1 MLPKI
6 SLSRLTNGDLIAFI
20 SSVIKL
26 YQRIAPPTL
35 VLDIADLSVKLQ
47 ELNVAYSTESSSL
60 LTEDL
65 ASLDFRRNEA
75 LQGLRMAARAYM
87 KYHDPTVRDAAKLIM
102 GSMQNYGRYMERL
115 NYQAKSVAINGLVR
129 EWTND
134 VMLADALSILN
145 FQNWKQEL
153 SAANDAFRA
162 VFLDRVSEE
171 AAKNTPSVT
180 AQRGSA
186 TEVYRVLERKTV
198 AHAVLD
204 AATYEPLIENLSE
217 LIKKFKV
224 TI

>member
-1 MLPKI
+1 MLPQI
-6 SLSRLTNGDLIAFI
+6 SLSRLTNGDLIAFV

-26 YQRIAPPTL
+26 YQRIAPPAL
-35 VLDIADLSVKLQ
+35 APEIADLSVKLQ

-65 ASLDFRRNEA
+65 TSLDFRRNEA

-87 KYHDPTVRDAAKLIM
+87 KYYDPSVHAAAKLIM

-115 NYQAKSVAINGLVR
+115 NYQAKSVAINSLVSD
-129 EWTND
+129 WTND

-153 SAANDAFRA
+153 SAAHDTFRT

-186 TEVYRVLERKTV
+186 TEVYRALERKTV

-217 LIKKFKV
+217 LIKKFKAR
-224 TI
+224 I